1 MAAPMIDDIRNYLS
15 TQPILKAWL
24 FGSYSRGEERQ
35 DSDIDLLV
43 SYDRSQ
49 PIGLFRIGRIT
60 NALREITGRDV
71 DVVDDETVFPW
82 VRPNIDHDKI
92 LIYERA
98 N

>member
-1 MAAPMIDDIRNYLS
+1 MIDDIRNYLS